1 MPRSGTD
8 EQRRS
13 RNHVPGTCA
22 DLERNSLYGRN
33 TARPRRVPP
42 TARALDLNATG
53 LEDRDDL
60 LRARIDD
67 DDLVTDQDV
76 VVAAPFG
83 IDHDH
88 FRRQRVETHAV
99 GDAGSHPH
107 RYVQT
112 RRFHLLLLDDGGDLA
127 ALLGAQLDRTRGRS
141 LAGGAAVLFGG
152 GLACLAASGTRG
164 GTLLGLGLHIAA

>member
-33 TARPRRVPP
+33 TARPRRFPA
-42 TARALDLNATG
+42 TAEPLHSNASG
-53 LEDRDDL
+53 FEDRDDL
-60 LRARIDD
+60 VRARIDD

-83 IDHDH
+83 IDHDY
-88 FRRQRVETHAV
+88 FRRQRVETDAV
-99 GDAGSHPH
+99 GDAGAHAY
-107 RYVQT
+107 RYIQM
-112 RRFHLLLLDDGGDLA
+112 RWLNLLLLDDGGDLA
-127 ALLGAQLDRTRGRS
+127 ALLGAQLGR
-141 LAGGAAVLFGG
+141 
-152 GLACLAASGTRG
+152 
-164 GTLLGLGLHIAA
+164 